1 MKNQAPHRAGLT
13 GKSALQG
20 FATAPQ
26 SVRFRFALLHF
37 AKPLPCLPAQTLPTP
52 ARATRAHGSKAGFPP
67 RTAESTLR
75 ARLLPMRRAWFL
87 LILLSAAFA
96 QQTDLL
102 KDLKFRLI
110 GPFRG
115 GRSIAVSGVASDPR
129 TYYFGSVGG
138 GVWKTT
144 DAGLSW
150 RSVSDGQFKTSS
162 VGAIEV
168 SQSDPNVVYAGMG
181 EACVRGNASN
191 GDGVYKSMD
200 GGRTWKNVGLQQT
213 YHIGAVR
220 VHPKNPDVV
229 YVAALGH
236 LWGPN
241 PERGVYRSTDGGA
254 TWKQVLTKGPEA
266 GAVDLAMDATNPRTI
281 YAAFWQVGRKPWRF
295 DSGGAGSGLWKTTD
309 GGDTWTDITH
319 APGLPRGVQGRVA
332 VTVSPAN
339 PDRVWAMVEASD
351 GGLFRSDNAGKNW
364 TRVNQE
370 NDLRQR
376 AWYFSH
382 IFADP
387 KNADVVY
394 ALNVGAYRSA
404 DGGRTF
410 TAFATPHSDNHDLWI
425 SPENPQ
431 RMIEANDG
439 GAAVSQDGGKTWSS
453 VENQPTAQFYRVALD
468 QDFPYHAYGAQQDN
482 STVRIATRTST
493 GAITDRDWY
502 DVGGGESGW
511 IAPDP
516 RDSEIVYAGSYGN
529 LITRQ
534 DHHTGQTRNINA
546 WPDNPM
552 GYGAESLKYRFQ
564 WSFPIVFS
572 PHDPKT
578 LYIGSNVLMKTT
590 NEGQSWQNI
599 SPDLTRDDKAKQK
612 SSGGPI
618 TQDNTSIEYYDTIF
632 TVAES
637 PLAQGQIWAG
647 TDDGLVQLTRDG
659 GKTWTNV
666 TPKGMPD
673 WIRINAIEPSPFEA
687 GAAYVAATNYQQ
699 DDFHPYL
706 YKTADYG
713 KTWKK
718 IVNGIPET
726 HFTRAIREDPNHR
739 GLLVA
744 GTEFGLYLSFD
755 EGENWKSFQLNLP
768 VTPVADLM
776 FHKREKDLVVATQG
790 RAFWVFDDLPL
801 LYQLEPKTLSAVTG
815 EDMHLFQPKDAYRG
829 GGGRGG
835 RGGAGAVG
843 ENPAAGAVIYYSLK
857 DRPKGDVKLAFLDS
871 AGKVVREFSSKEAAP
886 ARPAAGGQGPA
897 DEDTEQAGPG
907 RGAPPARVTAQP
919 GLNKFIWNLRYPD
932 ATTFP
937 GLIMWAASVQGPR
950 ISPGK
955 YQVRI
960 TVDGKQQTQSFEVKA
975 DPRLKTTTEEYA
987 KQLSLA
993 LQVRDKLSET
1003 NAGVLRIREVRKQL
1017 EEFTKRDDKKVADA
1031 AKALV
1036 AKLTAVEEELY
1047 QTKNRAS
1054 EDPLNFPIK
1063 LNNKLAYILGT
1074 VSNSETEPTSASY
1087 MVYEDLATQVNG
1099 KLRAL
1104 TGLLTDDVAAFNK
1117 TVKDS
1122 ATPVIVVPAKVGAEQ

>member
-1 MKNQAPHRAGLT
+1 MKRL
-13 GKSALQG
+13 
-20 FATAPQ
+20 
-26 SVRFRFALLHF
+26 VLL
-37 AKPLPCLPAQTLPTP
+37 L
-52 ARATRAHGSKAGFPP
+52 
-67 RTAESTLR
+67 
-75 ARLLPMRRAWFL
+75 FL
-87 LILLSAAFA
+87 LTAALA
-96 QQTDLL
+96 QQTDLM

-115 GRSIAVSGVASDPR
+115 GRSIAVSGVSSDPN

-144 DAGLSW
+144 DSGRSW
-150 RSVSDGQFKTSS
+150 TPVSDGQFKTGD

-168 SQSDPNVVYAGMG
+168 SQSDPNIVYVGMG

-191 GDGVYKSMD
+191 GDGVYKSLD
-200 GGRTWKNVGLQQT
+200 GGKTWKNIGLQQT

-220 VHPKNPDVV
+220 VHPKNPDIV

-241 PERGVYRSTDGGA
+241 PERGVYRSLDGGA
-254 TWKQVLTKGPEA
+254 TWKQVLTKGNEA
-266 GAVDLAMDATNPRTI
+266 GAVDLAMDPTNPRVI

-295 DSGGAGSGLWKTTD
+295 DSGGPGSGLWKTTD
-309 GGDTWTDITH
+309 GGDTWTDISR
-319 APGLPRGVQGRVA
+319 AQGLPKGVPGRVS

-339 PDRVWAMVEASD
+339 PERVWAMVEASD
-351 GGLFRSDNAGKNW
+351 GGLFRSDNAGKAW
-364 TRVNQE
+364 TRVNE
-370 NDLRQR
+370 SNNLRQR

-387 KNADVVY
+387 KNADEVY
-394 ALNVGAYRSA
+394 ALNVGAYRSI

-425 SPENPQ
+425 APDNTQ

-439 GAAVSQDGGKTWSS
+439 GAAVTNDGGKTWSS
-453 VENQPTAQFYRVALD
+453 IDNQPTAQFYRVALD
-468 QDFPYHAYGAQQDN
+468 NDYPYHAYGAQQDN
-482 STVRIATRTST
+482 STVRIATRTAT
-493 GAITDRDWY
+493 GGITDRDWY

-564 WSFPIVFS
+564 WSFPILFS

-578 LYIGSNVLMKTT
+578 LYIGSNVLMKTE
-590 NEGQSWQNI
+590 NEGQNWQNI

-612 SSGGPI
+612 SSGGAI

-637 PLAQGQIWAG
+637 PLSKGQIWAG
-647 TDDGLVQLTRDG
+647 TDDGLVQLTRDA

-666 TPKGMPD
+666 TPKGMPE
-673 WIRINAIEPSPFEA
+673 WIRINTIEPSPFDA
-687 GAAYVAATNYQQ
+687 ATAYVAATNYQQ
-699 DDFHPYL
+699 DDFKPYL
-706 YKTADYG
+706 FKTSDYG
-713 KTWKK
+713 KTWQK
-718 IVNGIPET
+718 IVNGIPDT
-726 HFTRAIREDPNHR
+726 HFTRTIKEDPNHK

-744 GTEFGLYLSFD
+744 GTEFGLYISFD
-755 EGENWKSFQLNLP
+755 QGDNWKSFQLNLP
-768 VTPVADLM
+768 VVPVADVA
-776 FHKREKDLVVATQG
+776 FHKGEKDLVIATQG
-790 RAFWVFDDLPL
+790 RAFWVFDDMNLI
-801 LYQLEPKTLSAVTG
+801 YQLEPKVTS
-815 EDMHLFQPKDAYRG
+815 EDFHLFQPKDAYRG

-835 RGGAGAVG
+835 RGGATAVG
-843 ENPAAGAVIYYSLK
+843 ENPASGAVIYYSLK
-857 DRPKGDVKLAFLDS
+857 ERPKGDVKLEFLDS
-871 AGKVVREFSSKEAAP
+871 AGKIVNEFSSKAEAPRPQAPAGEDGEEAPRAAP
-886 ARPAAGGQGPA
+886 A
-897 DEDTEQAGPG
+897 
-907 RGAPPARVTAQP
+907 ARVTATP

-937 GLIMWAASVQGPR
+937 GIIMWAGGVQGPR

-960 TVDGKQQTQSFEVKA
+960 TVDGKSQTQSLSIKP
-975 DPRLKTTTEEYA
+975 DPRLKTTPEEYA

-1003 NAGVLRIREVRKQL
+1003 NAGVVKVRDVRKQL

-1031 AKALV
+1031 AKALIG
-1036 AKLTAVEEELY
+1036 KLTAIEEELY

-1063 LNNKLAYILGT
+1063 LNNKLAYVLGT
-1074 VSNSETEPTSASY
+1074 VSNSESQPTNQSY

-1099 KLRAL
+1099 KLRTL

-1117 TVKDS
+1117 TVKES
-1122 ATPVIVVPAKVGAEQ
+1122 TAPVVTVPK